1 MKLLAVLPLLFS
13 VACPMA
19 LLKQDYASLYKSTYL
34 EFQHR
39 ATDIEERV
47 SW

>member
-1 MKLLAVLPLLFS
+1 MKLFAVLPLLFS

-19 LLKQDYASLYKSTYL
+19 LLKQDYNSLCESSYL
-34 EFQHR
+34 KCQDR
-39 ATDIEERV
+39 ATDIEDRV